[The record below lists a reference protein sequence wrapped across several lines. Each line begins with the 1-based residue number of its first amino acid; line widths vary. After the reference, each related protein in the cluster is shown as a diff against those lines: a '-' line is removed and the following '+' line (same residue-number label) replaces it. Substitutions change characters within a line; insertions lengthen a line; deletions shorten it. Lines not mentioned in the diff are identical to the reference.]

1 MEETRAKI
9 GRTGFNKILG
19 AGYTVLNHDPLVG
32 ILTLKTDTGTIELA
46 MIKPVAE
53 ALMGELIDFL
63 QEGKGDD
70 APSFAVER
78 SQ

>member
-1 MEETRAKI
+1 MAKI

-19 AGYTVLNHDPLVG
+19 ARYTVLNHDPLVG
-32 ILTLKTDTGTIELA
+32 ILTLKTDTGAIELA

>member
-1 MEETRAKI
+1 MEEAMAKI
-9 GRTGFNKILG
+9 DRTGFNKILG
-19 AGYTVLNHDPLVG
+19 AGYTVLDHDPLVG
-32 ILTLKTDTGTIELA
+32 ILALKTDTGTIELA

-70 APSFAVER
+70 TPSFAVER

>member
-1 MEETRAKI
+1 M
-9 GRTGFNKILG
+9 
-19 AGYTVLNHDPLVG
+19 LNHDPLVG